1 MMTSNALNAP
11 RAKFA
16 TVSRWVWFTGSA
28 ALYEGMGVCFNY
40 DTTTGAAAIL
50 ADGNR
55 GNEVELPSAT
65 NARYFAG
72 VAARDYSA
80 HSGGQMIEIYEP
92 GSFCNVYAKANCT
105 LGTGRLTCEAGGTYA
120 GYFRYA
126 GFEGQGSARPLQT
139 IDRTTAGKVFAQLE
153 SGPQSGLVQVI
164 VANDDGL
171 LDGGATACMVGGV
184 TYFDADIST
193 GANATDTL
201 ADGTLPGLKK
211 AFNKRIAQTSNI
223 VITVASGVQ
232 GVAHASP
239 TTALNSITLD
249 NDKDEICLEWNGL
262 DDNGVWVVTHSIG
275 PTLA

>member
-1 MMTSNALNAP
+1 MFP
-11 RAKFA
+11 

-40 DTTTGAAAIL
+40 DSITGAAATL

-80 HSGGQMIEIYEP
+80 HSGGQMIEIHEP
-92 GSFCNVYAKANCT
+92 GSICNVYAKANCT
-105 LGTGRLTCEAGGTYA
+105 LGSGRLTCEAGGTYA

-153 SGPQSGLVQVI
+153 TGPQSGLVQVV
-164 VANDDGL
+164 VANDDAL
-171 LDGGATACMVGGV
+171 LDGGATTCMVGGV

-193 GANATDTL
+193 GGNATDTL
-201 ADGTLPGLKK
+201 LDGTLPGQKK
-211 AFNKRIAQTSNI
+211 AFNKRLAQTNDI
-223 VITVASGVQ
+223 VISVTSGVQ
-232 GVAHASP
+232 GVMNANP
-239 TTALNSITLD
+239 TTALGSITLND
-249 NDKDEICLEWNGL
+249 DKDEICLEWNGL
-262 DDNGVWVVTHSIG
+262 DDNGVWVVTHGVG